1 MIRSRT
7 MRLFLILW
15 GNVSALLN
23 FVGTTDHLRWSSVN
37 FNVWFCFVIAKSV
50 GIKLVSP
57 QAVL

>member
-1 MIRSRT
+1 

-23 FVGTTDHLRWSSVN
+23 FVGTTDHLMWSSVN
-37 FNVWFCFVIAKSV
+37 FNEWFCLVIAKSV
-50 GIKLVSP
+50 SIKLVSP